1 MIEWNERGKHG
12 WDYRTHPLGK
22 HLESWV
28 AADTWESLSRVF
40 AHFNAEESWEAL
52 FATCEL
58 FGRVARETAQ
68 SLGCTYPSE
77 IEERLVTFARHL
89 RKEAAQPGAGADAL
103 NRAAQLSR
111 VCQVLAEPKARRR
124 ARASSRGDVWRK
136 PNPNVRGDEQEPD
149 RRCGTPGTSGHVTT
163 KSSIRALGVLYKSGV
178 YARTA
183 LCLTLGDLPVVQ
195 VKGD

>member
-89 RKEAAQPGAGADAL
+89 RKEAAQPGAGADT
-103 NRAAQLSR
+103 Q
-111 VCQVLAEPKARRR
+111 
-124 ARASSRGDVWRK
+124 
-136 PNPNVRGDEQEPD
+136 
-149 RRCGTPGTSGHVTT
+149 
-163 KSSIRALGVLYKSGV
+163 
-178 YARTA
+178 
-183 LCLTLGDLPVVQ
+183 
-195 VKGD
+195 